1 MLEVLYSI
9 YKKIAYGDINYAI
22 FLLNYLVCAISGFTI
37 IFFNSFYG
45 FTYFRDKFHIYLGIL
60 LPIIGYTI
68 TLIIGSNIALSLG
81 MIGALS
87 IIRFRTPVRSSYEL
101 VIYFLLLTVGITA
114 SVDTMVTIILTI
126 VSLLILALL
135 STIFKNNLLEFS
147 GKKNS
152 DISKITL
159 SFSIK
164 NDNQNINELISQN
177 KSINVSIKKD
187 GDFYLISGTIEF
199 LDIIGLENFIKK
211 NEEKLLSYEIY
222 KN

>member
-159 SFSIK
+159 SFSLK

>member
-1 MLEVLYSI
+1 MLEILYSI

-22 FLLNYLVCAISGFTI
+22 FLLNYFVCAISGFTI

-114 SVDTMVTIILTI
+114 SVDTMVTIILTA

-135 STIFKNNLLEFS
+135 STLFRNNLLEFS

-159 SFSIK
+159 SFSLK
-164 NDNQNINELISQN
+164 NNNQNINELISEN

-199 LDIIGLENFIKK
+199 LDIIRLENFIKK

>member
-1 MLEVLYSI
+1 
-9 YKKIAYGDINYAI
+9 
-22 FLLNYLVCAISGFTI
+22 
-37 IFFNSFYG
+37 
-45 FTYFRDKFHIYLGIL
+45 
-60 LPIIGYTI
+60 
-68 TLIIGSNIALSLG
+68 

-114 SVDTMVTIILTI
+114 SVDTMVTIILTA

-135 STIFKNNLLEFS
+135 STLFRNNLLEFS

-159 SFSIK
+159 SFSLK
-164 NDNQNINELISQN
+164 NNNQNINELISEN

-199 LDIIGLENFIKK
+199 LDIIRLENFIKK

>member
-1 MLEVLYSI
+1 MLEILYNI
-9 YKKIAYGDINYAI
+9 YQKIAYGDINYAI
-22 FLLNYLVCAISGFTI
+22 FLLNYLICAISGFAI

-101 VIYFLLLTVGITA
+101 VIYFLLLTIGITA

-126 VSLLILALL
+126 ASLLILALL
-135 STIFKNNLLEFS
+135 SIIFKKNILEFS
-147 GKKNS
+147 GKKNLET
-152 DISKITL
+152 SKITL
-159 SFSIK
+159 SFSLK
-164 NDNQNINELISQN
+164 NNNQNMNELISEN

-187 GDFYLISGTIEF
+187 GNFYLISGTIEF
-199 LDIIGLENFIKK
+199 LNISRLENFIKK

>member
-1 MLEVLYSI
+1 
-9 YKKIAYGDINYAI
+9 
-22 FLLNYLVCAISGFTI
+22 
-37 IFFNSFYG
+37 
-45 FTYFRDKFHIYLGIL
+45 
-60 LPIIGYTI
+60 
-68 TLIIGSNIALSLG
+68 

-101 VIYFLLLTVGITA
+101 VIYFLLLTIGITA

-135 STIFKNNLLEFS
+135 SIIFKKNILEFS
-147 GKKNS
+147 GEKNLET
-152 DISKITL
+152 SKITL
-159 SFSIK
+159 SFSLK
-164 NDNQNINELISQN
+164 NNNQNINELISEN

-187 GDFYLISGTIEF
+187 GNFYLISGTIEF
-199 LDIIGLENFIKK
+199 LNISRLENFIKK

>member
-1 MLEVLYSI
+1 
-9 YKKIAYGDINYAI
+9 
-22 FLLNYLVCAISGFTI
+22 
-37 IFFNSFYG
+37 
-45 FTYFRDKFHIYLGIL
+45 
-60 LPIIGYTI
+60 
-68 TLIIGSNIALSLG
+68 

-101 VIYFLLLTVGITA
+101 VIYFLLLTIGITA

-135 STIFKNNLLEFS
+135 SVIFKNNLLEFS
-147 GKKNS
+147 GKNNS
-152 DISKITL
+152 ETSKITL
-159 SFSIK
+159 SFSLK
-164 NDNQNINELISQN
+164 NSTQNINELISEN

-187 GDFYLISGTIEF
+187 GNFYLISGTIEF
-199 LDIIGLENFIKK
+199 LNISGLENFIKK